1 MTSHKICYVVN
12 SVSETSVPATI
23 ATALVDYENIQIDI
37 LAWFQ
42 ANSFEGDDRVGVL
55 DFGAPRS
62 ATGIDRPTYKKA
74 CSVLREYDIIQA
86 NHNHAGS
93 LAKVI
98 GQQLGIPL
106 VSREGNTRDG
116 FTRKGRIANGLTNAF
131 ADRIVP
137 NSRAVYDSFTHWE
150 RLLIDEKQ
158 VRIIPN
164 GVDLERID
172 RAADDEYN
180 LRETF
185 DIPSESILV
194 GTASMITEQK
204 AYDVLIEA
212 IDRANETSNTR
223 IDLVIAG
230 DGPLC
235 SRMEAL
241 SKRLGIEDRIH
252 FTGLVKRD
260 TVYKILSEID
270 IYAMPS
276 RWEGFSNAAVE
287 ALGAGNPCVFSDI
300 DPFTIPYQDVAQ
312 FHRVDDSGELA
323 AKLTEFAEE
332 PELRHQYGQQ
342 GRKLVEQK
350 YTLRR
355 IAAEYA
361 DLYSEL
367 L

>member
-1 MTSHKICYVVN
+1 MKFDKICYVVN

-23 ATALVDYENIQIDI
+23 ATALVDYEDLQVDI
-37 LAWFQ
+37 LVWFE
-42 ANSFEGDDRVGVL
+42 ADSFEGDDRVNVIDL
-55 DFGAPRS
+55 EVS
-62 ATGIDRPTYKKA
+62 HSTIGIDRPTYKKA
-74 CSVLREYDIIQA
+74 YSVLREYDLIQA

-98 GQQLGIPL
+98 ARRCGVPV

-116 FTRKGRIANGLTNAF
+116 FSRKGRVANGLTNTF
-131 ADRIVP
+131 ADWIVP
-137 NSRAVYDSFTHWE
+137 NSRAVYDSFTRWE
-150 RLLIDEKQ
+150 RLLVDDER

-164 GVDLERID
+164 GVDLKRID
-172 RAADDEYN
+172 TAADAEYN
-180 LRETF
+180 LRKTL
-185 DIPSESILV
+185 DIPSESVLV
-194 GTASMITEQK
+194 GTASMITKQK
-204 AYDVLIEA
+204 AHDVLVEA
-212 IDRANETSNTR
+212 IDRANKASDAR

-230 DGPLC
+230 DGPL
-235 SRMEAL
+235 R
-241 SKRLGIEDRIH
+241 SKIKDISDQLGVEDQIH
-252 FTGLVKRD
+252 FTGLVNRD

-276 RWEGFSNAAVE
+276 RWEGFANAAVE

-300 DPFTIPYQDVAQ
+300 DPFTIPYRDVAR
-312 FHRVDDSGELA
+312 FHRVNHSGELA
-323 AKLTEFAEE
+323 ARLTEFAEE

-350 YTLRR
+350 YTLRQ